1 MCASYV
7 SREPAPHSVC
17 LSSVVVVLS
26 CRCFLG
32 PCCPCL
38 GGGQAARPVSDCLGD
53 VCAGLPDEL
62 VEAVVGHDSHG
73 GHFKPSPPASPAAEQ
88 AEQKP
93 RRKRRRRPSDDEITP
108 RKKMLQYLLRQS
120 QRQLAA
126 AEMRANTDQQ
136 QSLAEKSMAMKQVV
150 CLCR

>member
-38 GGGQAARPVSDCLGD
+38 GGGQAARLAADCLGD
-53 VCAGLPDEL
+53 VSGGLPDEL
-62 VEAVVGHDSHG
+62 VDVLGDSASS
-73 GHFKPSPPASPAAEQ
+73 PPASPPASPAADQ
-88 AEQKP
+88 AEEKP
-93 RRKRRRRPSDDEITP
+93 RRKRRRRPSLPSDDEITP
-108 RKKMLQYLLRQS
+108 RKKILKFLLAQKT
-120 QRQLAA
+120 QQLAA

-136 QSLAEKSMAMKQVV
+136 QSLAEKFMAKKQVV